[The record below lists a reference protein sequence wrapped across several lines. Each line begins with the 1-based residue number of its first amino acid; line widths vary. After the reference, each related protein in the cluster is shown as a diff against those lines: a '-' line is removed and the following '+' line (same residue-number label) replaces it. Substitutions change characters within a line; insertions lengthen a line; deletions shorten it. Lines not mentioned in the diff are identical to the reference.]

1 MACDPAALAVDG
13 NSHISKNRSI
23 EEAIEIAVNA
33 AQTCDR
39 SRSRAAGRTA
49 TAAGVKVITDAKSRG
64 GESDSLLYASY
75 ACKQP

>member
-49 TAAGVKVITDAKSRG
+49 TAAGVKVITDANRAARIRFAALCG
-64 GESDSLLYASY
+64 
-75 ACKQP
+75 QF